1 MTKKAN
7 FVAFEPDDL
16 DEIVK
21 SSQAQKAKYLTKWR
35 LKFTIEMYG
44 RIT

>member
-1 MTKKAN
+1 MFPMKTKLIKPMTKKAN

-21 SSQAQKAKYLTKWR
+21 SSQAQKAKYLTK
-35 LKFTIEMYG
+35 
-44 RIT
+44 